1 MKDLT
6 EIFLPYQKRW
16 LNDCSKVK
24 LAAKSRRIGF
34 TWIQSFEDVRDAL
47 TLKIRNKPSDVW
59 FSSADESAAK
69 EYIKYCKD
77 WAIALNAGFKDLN
90 EQIIDE
96 EKGIKALSIEF
107 SNGARINAISSN
119 PSAFR
124 SKGGKAVI
132 DEFAFHK
139 NPDELWKAAR
149 PVITWGYPLRIIS
162 SLNGANNLFYKFIQL
177 IKKGKLNWSL
187 HEISIQDAVNEG
199 LVDKILDRKT
209 SKEERENWLNEIKES
224 CGDEIT
230 WLQEY
235 CCTAVDEGSAFISY
249 ELINSCIEESLLSAP
264 CKGEVP
270 AEAGEGGIKN
280 VKGDLYLGFD
290 AARKKDLSVI
300 SVFEKLG
307 SVFYLRKLY
316 ELKNVKY
323 AEQKSL
329 LRRLLNLNNTRR
341 LAMDATGIGN
351 QMSEELKDEYGSR
364 TVEPVMFTQRTKE
377 ELAYKLLYAFQD
389 RNIRIPDDEDIK
401 NDIHSIK
408 KMNTSTG
415 ALRFDAAR
423 SETDGHADRFWSFA
437 LAVYAGTNE
446 PYIKPDIRTAKR
458 SIYTGFNSEL
468 DLRALGG
475 FLSGGIY

>member
-1 MKDLT
+1 MKNLT
-6 EIFLPYQKRW
+6 DIFLPYQKRW
-16 LNDCSKVK
+16 LNDNSTIK

-34 TWIQSFEDVRDAL
+34 TWIQSLEDVRDAL
-47 TLKIRNKPSDVW
+47 KLKVRNKKVDVW

-77 WAIALNAGFKDLN
+77 WAVSLNAGFKDLN

-139 NPDELWKAAR
+139 NPAELWKAAR

-162 SLNGANNLFYKFIQL
+162 SLNGTNNLFYKFIQQ

-187 HEISIQDAVNEG
+187 HEIPIQDAVNEG
-199 LVDKILDRKT
+199 LVDKILDKKT
-209 SKEERENWLNEIKES
+209 TKEERENWLNEIKES

-235 CCTAVDEGSAFISY
+235 CCIAVDEGSAFISY
-249 ELINSCIEESLLSAP
+249 DLINSCCEDTLLEDLS
-264 CKGEVP
+264 K
-270 AEAGEGGIKN
+270 IKN
-280 VKGDLYLGFD
+280 DIYLGFD
-290 AARKKDLSVI
+290 VARKRDLSVI

-307 SVFYLRKLY
+307 SVFYLRKLF
-316 ELKNVKY
+316 ELQNVKY
-323 AEQKSL
+323 AEQKALVSSI
-329 LRRLLNLNNTRR
+329 LNLNNTRR
-341 LAMDATGIGN
+341 LAIDSTGIGN

-364 TVEPVMFTQRTKE
+364 MVEPVMFTQRTKE

-389 RNIRIPDDEDIK
+389 RNIRIPDDENIK
-401 NDIHSIK
+401 DDIHSIK
-408 KMNTSTG
+408 RMNTSTG
-415 ALRFDAAR
+415 AIRFDAAR

-446 PYIKPDIRTAKR
+446 PYIKPDIRTIKR
-458 SIYTGFNSEL
+458 TNYTGFNSNL
-468 DLRALGG
+468 DLRGLGG
-475 FLSGGIY
+475 IL